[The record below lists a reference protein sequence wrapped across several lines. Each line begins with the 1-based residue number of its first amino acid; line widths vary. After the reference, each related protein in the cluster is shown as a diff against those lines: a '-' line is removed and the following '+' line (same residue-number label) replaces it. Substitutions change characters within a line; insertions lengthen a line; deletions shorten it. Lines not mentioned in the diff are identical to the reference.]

1 MKRSVI
7 MGCCCVILLGAAKVR
22 ADLMTPAYESQLE
35 AWLGEGDLT
44 LTHILTKAT
53 GDGLTSGDF
62 HAAADGQGRTFTLIS
77 ADLYG
82 DGDPILIGGYNP
94 ESWDSDIGWR
104 LSSPTDRTAF
114 LFNLTTL
121 TTQAQRTDVILGI
134 DFGRFQ
140 TRNELGLGPSFGGP
154 DTAPDYADLLVDRTL
169 ETGSTRQF
177 AYGPPGPHF
186 GMGAPGI
193 DGREPS
199 IPGDRSPFYIVAL
212 DVYSISPVP
221 EPSSLFLW
229 TFVAAT
235 CCVTATRVTS
245 KRRHGLH
252 HEST

>member
-1 MKRSVI
+1 MKSTVVKWS
-7 MGCCCVILLGAAKVR
+7 CVALLWGAASVH
-22 ADLMTPAYESQLE
+22 ADLMTPAYELQLE

-44 LTHILTKAT
+44 LTHVFTKAS

-62 HAAADGQGRTFTLIS
+62 HAAANGQGRTFTLVS

-82 DGDPILIGGYNP
+82 DGEPILIGGYNP
-94 ESWDSDIGWR
+94 SSWDSDSGWR
-104 LSSPTDRTAF
+104 LSSPTQRTAL

-121 TTQAQRTDVILGI
+121 TTQAQRTDVILGT

-154 DTAPDYADLLVDRTL
+154 DTQPDYADLLVDRTL

-186 GMGAPGI
+186 GYGAPGI

-199 IPGDRSPFYIVAL
+199 IPGDNSLFYVVAL
-212 DVYSISPVP
+212 DVYRISPVP
-221 EPSSLFLW
+221 EPSSLVLW

-235 CCVTATRVTS
+235 CLLTATRVTAKS
-245 KRRHGLH
+245 MHL
-252 HEST
+252 S

>member
-7 MGCCCVILLGAAKVR
+7 MGCCCAVLLYAATVR
-22 ADLMTPAYESQLE
+22 ADLMTPAYETQLE

-44 LTHILTKAT
+44 LTHVFTKTT

-62 HAAADGQGRTFTLIS
+62 HAAVDGQGRTFTLIS

-94 ESWDSDIGWR
+94 ESWDSDTGWR

-121 TTQAQRTDVILGI
+121 TTQAQRTDVILGN

-154 DTAPDYADLLVDRTL
+154 DALPDNADLLVDRTL
-169 ETGSTRQF
+169 EAGLTRQYS
-177 AYGPPGPHF
+177 YGPLGPHF
-186 GMGAPGI
+186 GFGGPGI

-199 IPGDRSPFYIVAL
+199 NPGDAAPFFVVAL

-221 EPSSLFLW
+221 EPSSLVLW

-235 CCVTATRVTS
+235 GLVTATRLAA
-245 KRRHGLH
+245 KRRSGPQ